1 MKNNIFTSNKT
12 DELLGLLSGYKTEK
26 HTFEDKGYDFL
37 DVEQCFITVRSPEEA
52 NNLSIKIGNEF
63 TLFFGGWHKEYT
75 TDEGGFSEMVQ
86 ALQSILNCSQC
97 IYMLS
102 LTNASRYAIGPVLS
116 HRELNEKSIKNIL
129 YTYPEFKGVKLKN
142 VRLRLIAWQTEHN
155 KEVCF

>member
-1 MKNNIFTSNKT
+1 M
-12 DELLGLLSGYKTEK
+12 
-26 HTFEDKGYDFL
+26 
-37 DVEQCFITVRSPEEA
+37 
-52 NNLSIKIGNEF
+52 
-63 TLFFGGWHKEYT
+63 FFGGWHKEYA

-97 IYMLS
+97 IYTLS
-102 LTNASRYAIGPVLS
+102 LTNASRYTIGPVLS